1 MRGRR
6 MGPGVGRPLMRAA
19 ATTAVVAGT
28 ASVVSGQ
35 VHRHQEQKYNA
46 QDQAQYEHQVYE
58 QQQMAAQQQAA
69 MPAPVMQ
76 APAAPAQ
83 PEYMVELGKLGELRA
98 QGLITEEEFN
108 AKKKLI
114 LGI

>member
-6 MGPGVGRPLMRAA
+6 MGPGVGRPVMRAA

-35 VHRHQEQKYNA
+35 VHRHQDQKWNA
-46 QDQAQYEHQVYE
+46 QEQAQYEHQAYE
-58 QQQMAAQQQAA
+58 QQMAAQQAA
-69 MPAPVMQ
+69 VQ

-83 PEYMVELGKLGELRA
+83 PEYMVELGKLGELKA
-98 QGLITEEEFN
+98 KGLITEDEFN
-108 AKKKLI
+108 AKKKQI